1 MAFYSERPKPRYR
14 PGEYTRL
21 LQEERERWSNANLK
35 NRPVPK
41 PPGVA
46 FHADLDLTELD
57 EFGRPMLTF
66 KAKATELGES
76 HICIRSRRM
85 CYTTRRII
93 AAMHALDDHPVPLY
107 GEVVCSEYDGNGLYL
122 TRVNMLDL
130 PSLPVLT
137 EWLKDNGIR
146 GVLV

>member
-1 MAFYSERPKPRYR
+1 MAFYSDRPKPRYR
-14 PGEYTRL
+14 PGEYTRE
-21 LQEERERWSNANLK
+21 LQEERARWSNAHLRA
-35 NRPVPK
+35 RPAPK
-41 PPGVA
+41 PVGVP

-93 AAMHALDDHPVPLY
+93 AAMHALDDQPVPLY
-107 GEVVCSEYDGNGLYL
+107 GEVHASEYDGDGLYL
-122 TRVNMLDL
+122 TRVGILEL
-130 PSLPVLT
+130 PELPVLVK
-137 EWLKDNGIR
+137 WLKENGIR
-146 GVLV
+146 GVLA